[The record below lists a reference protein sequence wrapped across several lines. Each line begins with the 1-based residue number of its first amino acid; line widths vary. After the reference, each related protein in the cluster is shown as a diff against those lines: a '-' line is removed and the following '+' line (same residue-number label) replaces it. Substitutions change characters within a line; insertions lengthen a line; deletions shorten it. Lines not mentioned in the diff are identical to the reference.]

1 VATGDIRAD
10 ILNEK
15 VMSAIIEIKVPVSRT
30 EEIIHIIWEV
40 EKRIPTQVV
49 IGVGVRCDAEG
60 EETAVAPILE
70 KLGYNPQRAKTNIGL
85 GRKVIRDLTNAAPIT
100 IEIGAQPKEMVNA

>member
-1 VATGDIRAD
+1 MTDVTTGDIRSD

-30 EEIIHIIWEV
+30 EEIIRIIWEV

-49 IGVGVRCDAEG
+49 IGVGTRCDENG
-60 EETAVAPILE
+60 EETVVAPILE
-70 KLGYNPQRAKTNIGL
+70 KLGYNLRRAKTNIGL
-85 GRKVIRDLTNAAPIT
+85 GRKEIRDLSKPAP
-100 IEIGAQPKEMVNA
+100 QKELVHA